1 MYIAIWLL
9 AAALILLIW
18 GQNTLALIL
27 FIALIIFIATVV
39 IFGRFFDHIYW
50 ENEQIVDSHDIDSKV
65 KIKENRISKF
75 LYEQYLKGVYW
86 NDKRKIK

>member
-27 FIALIIFIATVV
+27 FIALIIFISTVV
-39 IFGRFFDHIYW
+39 IFGRFFDYIYW
-50 ENEQIVDSHDIDSKV
+50 ENEQRVDSHDIDSKV

>member
-27 FIALIIFIATVV
+27 FIALIIFTATVV
-39 IFGRFFDHIYW
+39 IFGRFFGHIYW
-50 ENEQIVDSHDIDSKV
+50 ENEQRVDSHDIDSKV

>member
-18 GQNTLALIL
+18 GQNTFALIL

-50 ENEQIVDSHDIDSKV
+50 ENEQGVESHDIDSKV

>member
-50 ENEQIVDSHDIDSKV
+50 ENEQRVDSYDIDSKF

>member
-9 AAALILLIW
+9 AAALTLLIW

-27 FIALIIFIATVV
+27 FIALIILIATVV

-50 ENEQIVDSHDIDSKV
+50 ENEQRVDSHDIDSKV
-65 KIKENRISKF
+65 KSKENRISKF

>member
-27 FIALIIFIATVV
+27 FIALIIFISTVV

-50 ENEQIVDSHDIDSKV
+50 ENEQRVDSHDIDSKV

>member
-50 ENEQIVDSHDIDSKV
+50 ENEQRVHSHDIDSKV
-65 KIKENRISKF
+65 KIKENQISKF

>member
-9 AAALILLIW
+9 AAALILLIR
-18 GQNTLALIL
+18 GQNTFALIL
-27 FIALIIFIATVV
+27 FIAFIIFIATVV

-50 ENEQIVDSHDIDSKV
+50 ENEQRVDSHDIDSKV

>member
-18 GQNTLALIL
+18 GQNTLALLL

-50 ENEQIVDSHDIDSKV
+50 ENEQRVDSHDIDSKV

-86 NDKRKIK
+86 NDKIKIK